1 MLFFAHNPRSPA
13 QLRNI
18 QAGEA
23 FISHCS
29 HTGYLWL
36 ALTCLKQV
44 QREQDTPFF
53 PPSTLLKCKSKY
65 CFSSSAQV
73 FFFFPSWGFAKAHL
87 NSSVP
92 VPVQWPVNA
101 LCCRDMLPLHLN
113 VESFL
118 QKYPYLMKLEKHG
131 QYRANKSICM
141 WTLTGIKLAHL
152 LPQLFAGRFLF
163 CCRAA
168 KFPLST
174 ISVAAFYVS
183 LHDTTQCKL

>member
-1 MLFFAHNPRSPA
+1 MRCPWSQITHTA
-13 QLRNI
+13 QKHPGWGSL
-18 QAGEA
+18 A
-23 FISHCS
+23 SHCS
-29 HTGYLWL
+29 YATCLRL
-36 ALTCLKQV
+36 SLTCLKQT
-44 QREQDTPFF
+44 QRQQDTPPCT
-53 PPSTLLKCKSKY
+53 PPPQLCWNVSPSISFQAVPKT
-65 CFSSSAQV
+65 

-87 NSSVP
+87 KSSVP

-101 LCCRDMLPLHLN
+101 LCYRDMLPLNLN

>member
-1 MLFFAHNPRSPA
+1 MIPDHPHSSEASRLGKPSHHTAHTLLAS
-13 QLRNI
+13 
-18 QAGEA
+18 G
-23 FISHCS
+23 C
-29 HTGYLWL
+29 LWL
-36 ALTCLKQV
+36 VSNRHRDSKTLLPA
-44 QREQDTPFF
+44 P

-65 CFSSSAQV
+65 FFSSSAQD

-87 NSSVP
+87 KSSVP

-101 LCCRDMLPLHLN
+101 LCYRDMLPLNLN

>member
-1 MLFFAHNPRSPA
+1 MIPDHPHSSEASRLGKPR
-13 QLRNI
+13 I
-18 QAGEA
+18 
-23 FISHCS
+23 
-29 HTGYLWL
+29 
-36 ALTCLKQV
+36 
-44 QREQDTPFF
+44 
-53 PPSTLLKCKSKY
+53 TLLIRYLPPAVSDLSQTDTETARH
-65 CFSSSAQV
+65 SSLHPPPQLCWNVSPSISFQAV
-73 FFFFPSWGFAKAHL
+73 PKTFFFFPSWGFAKAHL
-87 NSSVP
+87 KSSVP

-101 LCCRDMLPLHLN
+101 LCYRDMLPLNLN